1 MIRVLCSLVFVLG
14 SAACLFAQTHMI
26 PLQTTIPEEVLAGTP
41 PAVLARLFPDLVP
54 PPKQAPRLLVPKGT
68 TNLAL
73 HKKVTS
79 SDALPLIGTLS
90 FVTDGKKKGTGGT
103 FVELGPMKQWVQIDL
118 GKRSTVHAVYVW
130 HYFAEARSY
139 RDVLIQVA
147 DDAACTKDVH
157 TIYNNDQ
164 DNSLHKGIGRD
175 RPYIETYYGKLI
187 DAKGVKG
194 RYVRLYSSGNTA
206 NDVNH
211 YVEVE
216 VFGVV
221 R

>member
-1 MIRVLCSLVFVLG
+1 M
-14 SAACLFAQTHMI
+14 
-26 PLQTTIPEEVLAGTP
+26 
-41 PAVLARLFPDLVP
+41 
-54 PPKQAPRLLVPKGT
+54 VPKGT

-79 SDALPLIGTLS
+79 SDALPLIGELS
-90 FVTDGKKKGTGGT
+90 FVTDGKKKGTAGT
-103 FVELGPMKQWVQIDL
+103 FVELGPMRQWVQIDL
-118 GKRSTVHAVYVW
+118 GKRSVIHAVYLW
-130 HYFAEARSY
+130 HFFAEARSY
-139 RDVLIQVA
+139 RDVLVQVA
-147 DDAACTKDVH
+147 DDAACTQNVH

-164 DNSLHKGIGRD
+164 DNSLRLGIGRD
-175 RPYIETYYGKLI
+175 RAYIETHYGKLI

-206 NDVNH
+206 NDANH

-216 VFGVV
+216 VFGTV